1 MVLGNVASSPLL
13 DSTRS
18 MQLSAISSTPS
29 RTPCGPLL
37 RFGRR
42 ITSIERLGGS
52 PLVPRLLRSFHWE
65 YRSKECAEL
74 RNLEE
79 TYILNTNLTSRGK
92 KLLKLLIS
100 KTRLIK
106 IFEVYRDKPC
116 WLFSDPLSPAIQHK
130 DVRRPLRPGS
140 FQTRGRTRRRRHRR
154 RLADGDPQ

>member
-52 PLVPRLLRSFHWE
+52 PLVPRLLSFHGSTAVRGMCRAWGE
-65 YRSKECAEL
+65 R
-74 RNLEE
+74 RDIG
-79 TYILNTNLTSRGK
+79 TYILRNFFFKSGTSVGK
-92 KLLKLLIS
+92 TDFGKSWAKNHRSRKPLVSSPSLNYDDSPSCPVLGGAAIPPWRLLEGRPS
-100 KTRLIK
+100 TRKIK
-106 IFEVYRDKPC
+106 D
-116 WLFSDPLSPAIQHK
+116 
-130 DVRRPLRPGS
+130 
-140 FQTRGRTRRRRHRR
+140 
-154 RLADGDPQ
+154 